1 MAAHVAVIGG
11 GYAGLAAAVTL
22 AQRGVRV
29 TVFETGPVPGGRAR
43 RVTTGGRTLDNGQH
57 IIVGAYTGL
66 LGLMRQVGA
75 DPEKL
80 LLRLPLELRYA
91 EGFHLRAPAL
101 PAPLH
106 LAAALATAN
115 GISWRQRFGAVAFMQ
130 AMKRKR
136 FRVESHVSVATLLEA
151 HGQAGTIGRYLWFP
165 LCISA
170 LNTLPPQASANAFLA
185 VLRDSLAGPR
195 SASELMIPR
204 VDLTRLFPEPATAW
218 LAARGAEVRCGSPV
232 RDLQSVTREFSHIIV
247 AVGPHQLEPLLPGLA
262 TGYTYQPIYTIYL
275 KYPAAVKLPIAMLGL
290 AEGVVQWVFDR
301 GQLEGEPGLLAC
313 VISAQG
319 DHQQM
324 QADELAAKCHR
335 ELESALGQLPKP
347 EWTQVIA
354 EKRATVTCSPDIKR
368 FGPGTSMPNVFLAGD
383 YTDPE
388 YPPTLE
394 AAVLSGLRAAGEIT

>member
-1 MAAHVAVIGG
+1 M
-11 GYAGLAAAVTL
+11 TL
-22 AQRGVRV
+22 ARRGVRV
-29 TVFETGPVPGGRAR
+29 TVFESGPVPGGRAR
-43 RVTTGGRTLDNGQH
+43 RVTTAGRTLDNGQH
-57 IIVGAYTGL
+57 ILVGAYTTL
-66 LGLMRQVGA
+66 LGLMREVGA
-75 DPEKL
+75 DPDML

-91 EGFHLRAPAL
+91 KGFRLRAPAL
-101 PAPLH
+101 PAPFH
-106 LAAALATAN
+106 LAAALATAK
-115 GISWRQRFGAVAFMQ
+115 GISWRERFGAVAFMQ

-136 FRVESHVSVATLLEA
+136 FRVETHVSVATLLEA

-195 SASELMIPR
+195 SASELLMPR
-204 VDLTRLFPEPATAW
+204 VDLTALFPEPAAAW
-218 LAARGAEVRCGSPV
+218 LAGNGGEVRCSSPV
-232 RDLQSVTREFSHIIV
+232 RDLDKLTKEFSHVIV
-247 AVGPHQLEPLLPGLA
+247 AVGPHQLEPLLPGI
-262 TGYTYQPIYTIYL
+262 TSDYTYQPIYTVYL
-275 KYPAAVKLPIAMLGL
+275 KFPATVKLPLAMLGL
-290 AEGVVQWVFDR
+290 AEGIVQWAFDR
-301 GQLEGEPGLLAC
+301 GQLEGDPGLLAC

-324 QADELAAKCHR
+324 QHDELAATCHR

-354 EKRATVTCSPDIKR
+354 EKRATVTCVPDIKR
-368 FGPGTSMPNVFLAGD
+368 FGPATSLPNVFLAGD

-394 AAVLSGLRAAGEIT
+394 AAVLSGLRAAALIR

>member
-1 MAAHVAVIGG
+1 M
-11 GYAGLAAAVTL
+11 
-22 AQRGVRV
+22 
-29 TVFETGPVPGGRAR
+29 PGGRAR
-43 RVTTGGRTLDNGQH
+43 RVTTGGRSLDNGQH

-91 EGFHLRAPAL
+91 KGFHMRAPAL

-106 LAAALATAN
+106 LAAALATAK

-204 VDLTRLFPEPATAW
+204 VDLTRLFPEPAAAW
-218 LAARGAEVRCGSPV
+218 LAAHGGEVRCGSPV
-232 RDLQSVTREFSHIIV
+232 RDLQSVTREFSHVIV

-275 KYPAAVKLPIAMLGL
+275 KYPATVNLPLAMLGL

-301 GQLEGEPGLLAC
+301 GAIGSDPSDAGLLAC

-324 QADELAAKCHR
+324 QHDELAATCHR

-354 EKRATVTCSPDIKR
+354 EKRATVTCTPDIKR
-368 FGPGTSMPNVFLAGD
+368 FGPRHLDSERVSRRRLHRPGISANTGS
-383 YTDPE
+383 
-388 YPPTLE
+388 
-394 AAVLSGLRAAGEIT
+394 RRC